1 MVLALLLEPGELA
14 ALAQSGHH
22 LLVEGHE
29 VEDIRRGI
37 FQLTRG
43 KGARQPVGTGLI
55 LLKLDPEEF
64 VDQGAKPHRHAMAQE
79 GCRQL
84 GIVHLVGQVT
94 RLMLDEFQILTGG
107 VQDGNL
113 SGPTEALPQTG
124 EIQGQG
130 IEQGKLLAIV
140 DLEQTE
146 LGIVGTGANEFGI
159 DGQGNVGQRSEILI
173 QFGLL

>member
-1 MVLALLLEPGELA
+1 M
-14 ALAQSGHH
+14 
-22 LLVEGHE
+22 
-29 VEDIRRGI
+29 
-37 FQLTRG
+37 T
-43 KGARQPVGTGLI
+43 
-55 LLKLDPEEF
+55 
-64 VDQGAKPHRHAMAQE
+64 QE

-94 RLMLDEFQILTGG
+94 RLMLDELQILTGG

-159 DGQGNVGQRSEILI
+159 DGQGTSAREARY
-173 QFGLL
+173 